1 MGIKTFQFLILSF
14 SHLKLQRV
22 LLEEHKERQEGFLQ
36 IFETS
41 FHSNPRGA
49 RTLYLCGSKSLW
61 TRKGAFICQHF
72 KHIQSNIDLENQ
84 LLFPLAKKLNQYYLL
99 KVLYMVL
106 GKIMMVPQAVPRIK
120 SLYGHQTDLTFSV
133 MHGDK
138 RVKDLLANSN
148 VLEII
153 SCGESL
159 HQEARLWFSN
169 PSHL

>member
-1 MGIKTFQFLILSF
+1 MDIKTFQFLILSF
-14 SHLKLQRV
+14 SHLHLQRV

-49 RTLYLCGSKSLW
+49 RTLYLYGSKSLW
-61 TRKGAFICQHF
+61 TRKGPFICQHF
-72 KHIQSNIDLENQ
+72 KHIQSNIDLENH
-84 LLFPLAKKLNQYYLL
+84 LFPLAKKLNQYYLL
-99 KVLYMVL
+99 KVCLYLVL
-106 GKIMMVPQAVPRIK
+106 RKIMMVPQAIPRIK

-138 RVKDLLANSN
+138 RVKDLLANRN

-153 SCGESL
+153 SCGESF
-159 HQEARLWFSN
+159 HQEARFSN

>member
-1 MGIKTFQFLILSF
+1 MGFLSSILLQKVFVNQWYKRLFLVKRSPRKDKKKMDIKTFQFLILSF
-14 SHLKLQRV
+14 SHLNLQRI

-84 LLFPLAKKLNQYYLL
+84 LLFPLAKRLNQYYLL
-99 KVLYMVL
+99 KVYTWSS
-106 GKIMMVPQAVPRIK
+106 GR
-120 SLYGHQTDLTFSV
+120 
-133 MHGDK
+133 
-138 RVKDLLANSN
+138 
-148 VLEII
+148 
-153 SCGESL
+153 
-159 HQEARLWFSN
+159 
-169 PSHL
+169 